1 MASRTLYL
9 ARHGDAPAGDSLSEA
24 GRAQA
29 ALLGERLR
37 DVPLSAIHHSPWPRA
52 VETAKLV
59 AEKVP
64 NVAVTVS
71 EALGDHVP
79 PVTDG
84 VELPAAYRE
93 FINAQPAVELERGA
107 SLAEAAIRLFTGEAE
122 SDSHEL
128 LVTHAFVIGWFVR
141 HALDAPD
148 WRWMGL
154 NAANCSLTII
164 RYHPGRPPSL
174 LCFNDLSHLP
184 ETLRW
189 TGFPAELRP

>member
-9 ARHGDAPAGDSLSEA
+9 ARHGDAPSGDSLSEV

-29 ALLGERLR
+29 ALLGERLHN
-37 DVPLSAIHHSPWPRA
+37 VPLDAVHHSPWPRA

-59 AEKVP
+59 AEKLP
-64 NVAVTVS
+64 GIAVTVS
-71 EALGDHVP
+71 DSLGDHLP
-79 PVTDG
+79 PVPDRA
-84 VELPAAYRE
+84 ELPAAYRE
-93 FINAQPAVELERGA
+93 FINAQPTAELERGA
-107 SLAEAAIRLFTGEAE
+107 SLAESAISLFTGETE
-122 SDSHEL
+122 SDIHEL

-164 RYHPGRPPSL
+164 RCQPGRPLSL

-184 ETLRW
+184 EALRW